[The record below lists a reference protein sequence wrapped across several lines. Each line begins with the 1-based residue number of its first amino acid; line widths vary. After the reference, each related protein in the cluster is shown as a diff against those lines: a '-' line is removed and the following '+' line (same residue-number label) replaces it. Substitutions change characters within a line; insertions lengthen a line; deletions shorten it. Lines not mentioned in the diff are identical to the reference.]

1 MKERL
6 QTLLSSEKIASSKFA
21 DILGVNRSSISHLL
35 SGRNN
40 PSLDFLQRVLKK
52 FPHINPDWLLLGQG
66 NMYRNDATNDVHKPS
81 LGLFKEDIKDEEKDS
96 VHIIKEEP
104 KSPKNEDKV
113 LDVYPKQQISED
125 DRKVKGSD
133 NLLSHGQKQKE
144 IDNKQVDKIVFFY
157 TDKSFEIYYPDKF

>member
-66 NMYRNDATNDVHKPS
+66 NMYRNDSKTSIHKPAFS
-81 LGLFKEDIKDEEKDS
+81 LFNEE
-96 VHIIKEEP
+96 IKEVENSP
-104 KSPKNEDKV
+104 NEEVKKEADASKDIDNVQDEYTKQYAKRENNKSEDK
-113 LDVYPKQQISED
+113 D
-125 DRKVKGSD
+125 DIFSYEQV
-133 NLLSHGQKQKE
+133 QKTKE
-144 IDNKQVDKIVFFY
+144 AKRVDKIVFFY
-157 TDKSFEIYYPDKF
+157 TDKSFEVYYPDKF